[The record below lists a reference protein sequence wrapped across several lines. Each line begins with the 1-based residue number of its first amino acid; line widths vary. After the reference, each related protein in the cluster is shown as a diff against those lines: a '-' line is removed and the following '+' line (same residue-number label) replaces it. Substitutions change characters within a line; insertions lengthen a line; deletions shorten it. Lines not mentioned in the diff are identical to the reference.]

1 MIHRPLED
9 WEYPDPDEEDDLDD
23 DLNGDATATRP
34 CPTCATE
41 VYEDSPRCA
50 VCGEY
55 VTFPNP
61 ALEGW
66 PWWAAALGLVG
77 IVAVMLALMGG

>member
-9 WEYPDPDEEDDLDD
+9 WEYPDPDEESDLEDE
-23 DLNGDATATRP
+23 TATRP
-34 CPTCATE
+34 CPTCSAE
-41 VYEDSPRCA
+41 VYEDSQRCA

-55 VTFPNP
+55 VTFPNR

-66 PWWAAALGLVG
+66 PWWFVALGLVG
-77 IVAVMLALMGG
+77 IIGMMLALSGV